1 MIHDKMM
8 VTDTKIGVRKV
19 IHPKLIDG
27 LVQNTTGMASMSPL
41 VGGVITQ
48 TTRGVPTGHASSM
61 KDSVMKHE
69 GFDVKTQ
76 PKRYG
81 QIPYAGRK
89 Y

>member
-8 VTDTKIGVRKV
+8 VSDTKVGVRKV
-19 IHPKLIDG
+19 IAPRHLDG
-27 LVQNTTGMASMSPL
+27 LVLKTTGDVARMPIMS
-41 VGGVITQ
+41 GIITQ
-48 TTRGVPTGHASSM
+48 TTRGTGHV

-69 GFDVKTQ
+69 GYDVKTQ

-81 QIPYAGRK
+81 QVPYATKK